1 MILTLVHMII
11 YTQVRMILI
20 RAKRIKFGAHY
31 LVINNNNNNNN
42 NNNTNN
48 NNTKN
53 KPSPF

>member
-1 MILTLVHMII
+1 
-11 YTQVRMILI
+11 MILI

>member
-1 MILTLVHMII
+1 MII

-42 NNNTNN
+42 NTNNNTNNN

-53 KPSPF
+53 KSSPF